1 MTPSPRRHVPRYLL
15 ALILSLILLP
25 AISVA
30 DRTPKPDK
38 SAPSDPKSD
47 VKGDPKPA
55 PAARTPAGGV
65 GAVAAHIGAIAGLPR
80 YEEPAAYS
88 VDLVMRTTEGKDMV
102 MHRFVDQ
109 GKVRTDI
116 TAEGTAVSMIELGD
130 KKGTTLML
138 MPEEKRAMKQSR
150 EALGALTA
158 KLDLKDEK
166 IGAVDAEEA
175 VAEHD
180 AKFEDLGEETI
191 DGRIVKKIRMS
202 MTEGSALGWFDKST
216 GAPVKMESTVEGKA
230 ASIEWKNMKPG
241 PQPAAMYE
249 IPKGYEVTDMDEML
263 SKMKTVGG
271 MPGMGGMTGATL
283 SGMAGMGGMPG
294 MGGGVKG
301 IAGGMGQN
309 FGAQM
314 GASMGST
321 LGASLGGPLG
331 AMAGHYLG
339 GKIGG
344 AIGKKAAETLVPGK

>member
-1 MTPSPRRHVPRYLL
+1 MTPSPRRRPSQRCLR
-15 ALILSLILLP
+15 ALIVSLLLLP
-25 AISVA
+25 AIAVA
-30 DRTPKPDK
+30 ERAPKPDK
-38 SAPSDPKSD
+38 PPSPDPKSA
-47 VKGDPKPA
+47 VKTDAKPA
-55 PAARTPAGGV
+55 AARTPAAAPGGDV
-65 GAVAAHIGAIAGLPR
+65 GAMAAHIAVPGLPR
-80 YEEPAAYS
+80 FEEPAAYS

-116 TAEGTAVSMIELGD
+116 NGEGTAISVIDLGD
-130 KKGTTLML
+130 KKGTTLVL
-138 MPEEKRAMKQSR
+138 MPEEKRGIKQSR
-150 EALGALTA
+150 EAMGALTA
-158 KLDLKDEK
+158 KMDLKDARLGRVEAEK
-166 IGAVDAEEA
+166 
-175 VAEHD
+175 D

-216 GAPVKMESTVEGKA
+216 GAPVKMESVVEGKT

-241 PQPAAMYE
+241 PQPAAIYE
-249 IPKGYEVTDMDEML
+249 IPEGYEITDMDEMM
-263 SKMKTVGG
+263 SKMKTIGA
-271 MPGMGGMTGATL
+271 MPGMGGMAGATL

-294 MGGGVKG
+294 MSGGVKG

-309 FGAQM
+309 FGSQM

-344 AIGKKAAETLVPGK
+344 AIGRKAAETLVPGK